1 MQQKAESDDTNLQSA
16 KENLLEEIQ
25 KTKKLFTQNDI
36 DYTIICNVDE
46 IEKHFDS
53 NLFSE
58 DTLSNVAKSG
68 NEIEQL
74 EEENNIPGILNTE
87 QVTDNIAIEN
97 ASTGVD
103 KEMINSS
110 EEVTTYNNS
119 RENTEN
125 SEESS
130 DEEVQPTRQRA
141 KRRWT
146 NPKTWK

>member
-1 MQQKAESDDTNLQSA
+1 M
-16 KENLLEEIQ
+16 
-25 KTKKLFTQNDI
+25 
-36 DYTIICNVDE
+36 
-46 IEKHFDS
+46 
-53 NLFSE
+53 FSE

-87 QVTDNIAIEN
+87 QVTDNITIEN